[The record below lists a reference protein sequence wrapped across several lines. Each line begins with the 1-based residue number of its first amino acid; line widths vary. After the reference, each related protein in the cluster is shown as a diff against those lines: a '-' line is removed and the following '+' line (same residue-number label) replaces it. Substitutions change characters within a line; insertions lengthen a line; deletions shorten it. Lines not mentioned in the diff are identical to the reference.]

1 MSRRELKN
9 LAIDGADALI
19 TGYLEDIPSLVYYWR
34 GGYYEHDGS
43 EESAYWAQQGA
54 LAKRLGPSYFHLEG
68 IVADRTVDGQK
79 QYLAHW
85 SKYHERTWEP
95 ASFFNTAD
103 IAAYEEAIQA
113 GPGSAEMVAANG
125 FASDLPEVQEGL
137 SDSAASL
144 TDTVAPLT
152 LESRSRDATRVDL
165 QQSIK
170 SNTHGEDS
178 LLLARQQL
186 AHESTQNS
194 EDDGDDDEEQK
205 CNDVLGSGLVD
216 EHGEEAIRCTS
227 HLHKGKLVRCC
238 DICRNEAL
246 DMLTEEQSLS
256 LEQGADMALCYACGE
271 AAIDSDTSFECRCS
285 KLDQC
290 GVCLLRTAGKLADA
304 RADPSRRVGNERCGE
319 CEGELDENRVSRCAL
334 CGGLKVRWLIS

>member
-34 GGYYEHDGS
+34 GDYYEHDGS
-43 EESAYWAQQGA
+43 AESAYWAQQGA
-54 LAKRLGPSYFHLEG
+54 LAKRLGPHYFHLEG
-68 IVADRTVDGQK
+68 IVADRTVDDQK

-103 IAAYEEAIQA
+103 IAAYEEAAHA

-125 FASDLPEVQEGL
+125 FAPDLPEMQEGL

-152 LESRSRDATRVDL
+152 LDSRSKDATMVDV

-170 SNTHGEDS
+170 SNTRREHS
-178 LLLARQQL
+178 TMLARDNL
-186 AHESTQNS
+186 ADESTQNS
-194 EDDGDDDEEQK
+194 GNESDDDEEQD

-216 EHGEEAIRCTS
+216 EHGEALRCTS
-227 HLHKGKLVRCC
+227 HLHKGKPVQCC
-238 DICRNEAL
+238 DTCRNEAL
-246 DMLTEEQSLS
+246 NMLTEEQRRS
-256 LEQGADMALCYACGE
+256 LEQGADMALCYVCGE
-271 AAIDSDTSFECRCS
+271 AAIDSDAAFECKCS

-290 GVCLLRTAGKLADA
+290 GVCLLEIAEKLVKA
-304 RADPSRRVGNERCGE
+304 RSALNHGVEDGRCGG
-319 CEGELDENRVSRCAL
+319 CSGELDEERVSSCAA
-334 CGGLKVRWLIS
+334 CGGLKVRWSIS

>member
-43 EESAYWAQQGA
+43 AESAYWAQQGA
-54 LAKRLGPSYFHLEG
+54 LAKRLGPHYFHLEG

-103 IAAYEEAIQA
+103 IATYEEAAQA
-113 GPGSAEMVAANG
+113 GSGSAEVVAANG

-137 SDSAASL
+137 SDSVTSL

-152 LESRSRDATRVDL
+152 DDSRSKDATMVDP
-165 QQSIK
+165 QESIE
-170 SNTHGEDS
+170 SNTYREHS
-178 LLLARQQL
+178 IMLAPKNL
-186 AHESTQNS
+186 ADESTQNN
-194 EDDGDDDEEQK
+194 EDEGDDDEQQK

-216 EHGEEAIRCTS
+216 EHGEALRCTS
-227 HLHKGKLVRCC
+227 PSHKGKLVRCC
-238 DICRNEAL
+238 DICRKEAL
-246 DMLTEEQSLS
+246 DMLTEEQSHS
-256 LEQGADMALCYACGE
+256 LEQGADMALCYVCGE
-271 AAIDSDTSFECRCS
+271 AAIDLDTAFECKCS

-290 GVCLLRTAGKLADA
+290 GVCLLQIAEKLADA
-304 RADPSRRVGNERCGE
+304 RADLNRRVGNGGCGLVITSWP
-319 CEGELDENRVSRCAL
+319 GNVKS
-334 CGGLKVRWLIS
+334 IFY

>member
-19 TGYLEDIPSLVYYWR
+19 TGSLEDIPSLVYYWR
-34 GGYYEHDGS
+34 GGYYEHDGLA
-43 EESAYWAQQGA
+43 ESAYWAQQGA
-54 LAKRLGPSYFHLEG
+54 LAKRLGPHYFHLEG
-68 IVADRTVDGQK
+68 IVDDRTVDGQK

-103 IAAYEEAIQA
+103 IAAYEEAAQA
-113 GPGSAEMVAANG
+113 GPGSAGRVAAND
-125 FASDLPEVQEGL
+125 FASDLPEVQEGP

-152 LESRSRDATRVDL
+152 LDSRSKDATMVDV
-165 QQSIK
+165 QQSVE
-170 SNTHGEDS
+170 SNTHREDS
-178 LLLARQQL
+178 TMLARQDL
-186 AHESTQNS
+186 ANESSHNNKHES
-194 EDDGDDDEEQK
+194 DDDEEQE

-216 EHGEEAIRCTS
+216 EHGEEALRCTS

-246 DMLTEEQSLS
+246 DMLTE
-256 LEQGADMALCYACGE
+256 
-271 AAIDSDTSFECRCS
+271 
-285 KLDQC
+285 
-290 GVCLLRTAGKLADA
+290 
-304 RADPSRRVGNERCGE
+304 
-319 CEGELDENRVSRCAL
+319 
-334 CGGLKVRWLIS
+334 